1 MKKTLYIFLLILL
14 TCPLFAQLGNSNM
27 RLLVNKNEHFSSTL
41 YSAIWGYT
49 AENGR
54 EYAILGC
61 PGGTAFYD
69 ITDTTNIH
77 EVDFLPGLTS
87 SWREMK
93 TFGKFAYIVSEATGS
108 GLQIVNLK
116 YLPDSVSLVATYTF
130 TGYNRT
136 HTISQSGP
144 YLYMNGGNYGMGGI
158 FVLDLTTNPVA
169 PVKRGE
175 WETEYIHDCRVVN
188 DTIFG
193 CNIYD
198 AGGGGTGSIYVISA
212 VNKDSLRTVASW
224 VNNPNPGPHNC
235 AITTDR
241 KYALVTDEINGNPRL
256 LKVWDI
262 QNLSN
267 VTLSATWQP
276 TGITTSI
283 VHNVEIYE
291 HFAVVAHYTAG
302 VRILD
307 ITTPSAPM
315 EIAWYDTY
323 PSNNGFTYDGCWGV
337 YMFPSGKIVASDRQ
351 TGLYVLKSSSVV
363 LGNHNQ
369 NQNIPEEFSLNQ
381 NYPNPFNPVT
391 RIEYSLP
398 KNTYTTIKVYNALG
412 KEIATVVDKFETAG
426 NHVVSYDAS
435 NLPSGIYFYTMKT
448 PGYSQTRKMALVK

>member
-1 MKKTLYIFLLILL
+1 MKKTLYIFLSLLITSQLYS
-14 TCPLFAQLGNSNM
+14 QLGNSNM
-27 RLLVNKNEHFSSTL
+27 RLLVNKNEHFNSTL

-93 TFGKFAYIVSEATGS
+93 TFGKFAYIVSEANGS

-158 FVLDLTTNPVA
+158 FVLDLTVNPVS

-193 CNIYD
+193 ANIYD
-198 AGGGGTGSIYVISA
+198 AGGGGTGY
-212 VNKDSLRTVASW
+212 L
-224 VNNPNPGPHNC
+224 
-235 AITTDR
+235 
-241 KYALVTDEINGNPRL
+241 
-256 LKVWDI
+256 
-262 QNLSN
+262 
-267 VTLSATWQP
+267 LSA
-276 TGITTSI
+276 
-283 VHNVEIYE
+283 H
-291 HFAVVAHYTAG
+291 
-302 VRILD
+302 
-307 ITTPSAPM
+307 
-315 EIAWYDTY
+315 
-323 PSNNGFTYDGCWGV
+323 
-337 YMFPSGKIVASDRQ
+337 
-351 TGLYVLKSSSVV
+351 
-363 LGNHNQ
+363 
-369 NQNIPEEFSLNQ
+369 
-381 NYPNPFNPVT
+381 
-391 RIEYSLP
+391 
-398 KNTYTTIKVYNALG
+398 
-412 KEIATVVDKFETAG
+412 
-426 NHVVSYDAS
+426 
-435 NLPSGIYFYTMKT
+435 
-448 PGYSQTRKMALVK
+448 